1 MPDKLKYQ
9 VTFKIRCDYTTEVEA
24 YDAQTAEDE
33 ARIAYEEASLGDFEF
48 LNEEYVDVVRI

>member
-1 MPDKLKYQ
+1 MPDKKKYQ

-24 YDAQTAEDE
+24 YDAQDAEDE
-33 ARIAYEEASLGDFEF
+33 AREAYEEASLGDFEF